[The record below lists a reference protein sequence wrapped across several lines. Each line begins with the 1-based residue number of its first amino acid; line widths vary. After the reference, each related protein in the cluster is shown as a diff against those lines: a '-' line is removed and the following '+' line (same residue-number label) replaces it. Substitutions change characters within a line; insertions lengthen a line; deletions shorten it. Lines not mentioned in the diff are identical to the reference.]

1 MDRQS
6 DDTFN
11 RFEALDDLAQE
22 EGTPVELLSMDKGQ
36 QETHVG
42 DILNEDQILSIGDQ
56 QARQLDTDMPP
67 IVQDTGEIGE
77 SKGLMGPVIVTPS
90 SNRPKGTPDST
101 KANKASLVLG
111 IQQKSF
117 KKGSLDKPLKSGR
130 KTDQEKVKIM
140 GENLVESGSVK
151 PIDSHFSHPHK

>member
-1 MDRQS
+1 
-6 DDTFN
+6 
-11 RFEALDDLAQE
+11 
-22 EGTPVELLSMDKGQ
+22 
-36 QETHVG
+36 
-42 DILNEDQILSIGDQ
+42 
-56 QARQLDTDMPP
+56 
-67 IVQDTGEIGE
+67 
-77 SKGLMGPVIVTPS
+77 MGHVIVTPC

-101 KANKASLVLG
+101 KANKASLFLG

-151 PIDSHFSHPHK
+151 PIFAHFSHPHK